1 MSAGLCYFLNIF
13 LGEFS
18 QQETS
23 SVAMRWSASSL
34 SYMRLHIFVETVELF
49 EEK

>member
-1 MSAGLCYFLNIF
+1 MGARKI
-13 LGEFS
+13 
-18 QQETS
+18 
-23 SVAMRWSASSL
+23 L